1 MSDSAG
7 IAAAAAAIDE
17 SVCVC
22 RGVVGACW
30 LGNHSE
36 QTKERFTTLCDTTC
50 VVGSGLLAS
59 VHRTTS
65 PNLENPYEGQDVFQS
80 GHGRQQEL
88 HRMPRLFTV
97 EKMVRKIAR
106 PSKLGQSWG
115 PLKAKTCQSRHG
127 RSQELHRVPRLFAVK
142 EMAGK
147 GVQDHAG
154 DRS

>member
-1 MSDSAG
+1 MGEQGERVIGA
-7 IAAAAAAIDE
+7 
-17 SVCVC
+17 VCVC

-36 QTKERFTTLCDTTC
+36 QTKERSTTLCDTTC

-97 EKMVRKIAR
+97 EEMVREI
-106 PSKLGQSWG
+106 
-115 PLKAKTCQSRHG
+115 
-127 RSQELHRVPRLFAVK
+127 
-142 EMAGK
+142 
-147 GVQDHAG
+147 VQDHMG
-154 DRS
+154 DQSQSRAS

>member
-1 MSDSAG
+1 MTSLRWV
-7 IAAAAAAIDE
+7 AIPPCRRTQRHPYFTLVLADFFWDWDADFFLAFFCFFVGL
-17 SVCVC
+17 SVLACVC
-22 RGVVGACW
+22 VGACW

-59 VHRTTS
+59 VHRTTP

-97 EKMVRKIAR
+97 EEMVREI
-106 PSKLGQSWG
+106 
-115 PLKAKTCQSRHG
+115 
-127 RSQELHRVPRLFAVK
+127 
-142 EMAGK
+142 
-147 GVQDHAG
+147 VQDHMG
-154 DRS
+154 DQSQSRAS

>member
-1 MSDSAG
+1 MGAGAHCGSVLQSA
-7 IAAAAAAIDE
+7 

-80 GHGRQQEL
+80 GHGRQ
-88 HRMPRLFTV
+88 
-97 EKMVRKIAR
+97 
-106 PSKLGQSWG
+106 LGRSSIEC
-115 PLKAKTCQSRHG
+115 LDFSQSR
-127 RSQELHRVPRLFAVK
+127 RW
-142 EMAGK
+142 
-147 GVQDHAG
+147 
-154 DRS
+154 